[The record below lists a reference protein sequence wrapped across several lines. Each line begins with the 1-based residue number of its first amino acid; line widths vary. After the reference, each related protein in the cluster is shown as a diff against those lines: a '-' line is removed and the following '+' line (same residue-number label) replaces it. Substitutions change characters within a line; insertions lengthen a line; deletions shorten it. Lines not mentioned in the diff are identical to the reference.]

1 MIVRDKRKE
10 KGLTQT
16 ELARQVHVAQSM
28 ICNIEKGTRQPS
40 VPVAKRLGAALGFDW
55 ALLVAT
61 DKTEGDLE

>member
-55 ALLVAT
+55 ALLFAT